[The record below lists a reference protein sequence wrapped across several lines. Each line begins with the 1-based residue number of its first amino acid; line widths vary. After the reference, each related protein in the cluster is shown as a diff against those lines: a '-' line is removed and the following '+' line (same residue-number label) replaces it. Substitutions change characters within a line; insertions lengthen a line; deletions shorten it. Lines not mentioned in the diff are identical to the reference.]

1 MAAMIGEQPS
11 GISPF
16 LHQIFARISDRE
28 KAVMKA
34 KKEHENAESVV
45 QLLMTLGHVIR
56 RRRKHGLK
64 KSHIEEKFVGK
75 VVILCL

>member
-1 MAAMIGEQPS
+1 MIGEQPS

-34 KKEHENAESVV
+34 KKEHENAESGA
-45 QLLMTLGHVIR
+45 TTHDSWTCD
-56 RRRKHGLK
+56 K
-64 KSHIEEKFVGK
+64 KKKKAWIEE
-75 VVILCL
+75 IAY